1 MVYQLENIKQDVR
14 VCMDENRTD
23 DSLIIGGDE
32 ETIDLDA
39 IIESKVLEAVRRV
52 HSEAP
57 YYFLEQGHNFTSS
70 GIFWN
75 GTNDTSGWLLL
86 PNDFL
91 RMVVFE
97 MSDWERPAYNAL
109 TVDDPDYAKQ
119 RSRIKGIRG
128 SVQRPVVAVAVRPEG
143 KVLEFYSCNSRN
155 ATISKAV
162 YIPMPEFDVMNSVEI
177 CERCYQ
183 AVVYTVAALTL
194 VSMGETEKA
203 NAFFENT
210 KTLLEG

>member
-1 MVYQLENIKQDVR
+1 
-14 VCMDENRTD
+14 MDENRTD

-91 RMVVFE
+91 RAGVLLLQLQK
-97 MSDWERPAYNAL
+97 RHH
-109 TVDDPDYAKQ
+109 Q
-119 RSRIKGIRG
+119 QSRIHTHAG
-128 SVQRPVVAVAVRPEG
+128 V
-143 KVLEFYSCNSRN
+143 
-155 ATISKAV
+155 
-162 YIPMPEFDVMNSVEI
+162 
-177 CERCYQ
+177 
-183 AVVYTVAALTL
+183 
-194 VSMGETEKA
+194 
-203 NAFFENT
+203 
-210 KTLLEG
+210 